1 MRRDLILVTLIAAS
15 IALVSVRPYAG
26 SWNDGSRLATVESLV
41 DRGTFAIDDSIF
53 VRVPPENAPYDAKEL
68 QQTGTLDRLRI
79 DGRYYS
85 DKSPIPAV
93 LLASAY
99 AIVQGITGLSAAE
112 SPYLFCW
119 LMNFLGGGLPFVIA
133 VVAIHL

>member
-1 MRRDLILVTLIAAS
+1 MALTVREIRGYRRAEGLVVLGALA
-15 IALVSVRPYAG
+15 IALLSVRPYAG

-53 VRVPPENAPYDAKEL
+53 VRAPPENPPYEAADL
-68 QQTGTLDRLRI
+68 RQTGTLDRLRI

-85 DKSPIPAV
+85 DKSPVPAV

-99 AIVQGITGLSAAE
+99 ASIQ
-112 SPYLFCW
+112 
-119 LMNFLGGGLPFVIA
+119 
-133 VVAIHL
+133 